1 MFKKN
6 NENSEEMIDKT
17 VEAENGIEVK
27 VKKAKKS
34 LRQRGHEFAE
44 NHPKLCNMAKGVGE
58 FAATAIT
65 IGGSAFLGAL
75 TYDKLMNGKKVYIVK
90 ETDQH
95 EEIEYLE
102 EGPTDDEPETE
113 VEEEQN

>member
-6 NENSEEMIDKT
+6 NENSEEMIET
-17 VEAENGIEVK
+17 TMEAENGIKVE

-44 NHPKLCNMAKGVGE
+44 NHPTLCNVAKSVGG

-65 IGGSAFLGAL
+65 VGGSAFLGAFA
-75 TYDKLMNGKKVYIVK
+75 YDKMMNGKKVYIVK
-90 ETDQH
+90 GTDQH

-113 VEEEQN
+113 VEEQN

>member
-6 NENSEEMIDKT
+6 NGNPEEMIET
-17 VEAENGIEVK
+17 TMEAENGIEVK
-27 VKKAKKS
+27 VKKTKKS

-44 NHPKLCNMAKGVGE
+44 NHPTLCNVAKSVGG
-58 FAATAIT
+58 FAVTVIT
-65 IGGSAFLGAL
+65 VGGSAFLGAFA
-75 TYDKLMNGKKVYIVK
+75 YDKMMDRKRVYIVK

-102 EGPTDDEPETE
+102 EGPTDEPETE